1 MSTSGNALPEP
12 QSDKDEKWNAYLQA
26 RPEFR
31 KWFMHRME
39 EESVALLALNRLSP
53 SELLIRITSSNK
65 VMQSVVEGSE
75 ELSHLYRMVA
85 ADDEEALQYD
95 DGEALAAAS
104 LDVDSIKSELEGLVN
119 SARPYHLRL
128 NATEADYAV
137 NNCDHDNLNLV
148 LSLLCAQVD
157 GCDPGSRTAQRHAW
171 AIQLIIRYN
180 DHLLWDSVE
189 TLINTVCKYDNAHLL
204 SILGNKDMVID
215 EDYLN
220 NVLIPSCESSA
231 VDENVWHDMSV
242 RFVNLMDE
250 EYQRIM
256 DGNKPSVGSPNIRFY
271 DLMMRVLPD
280 YLTNNV
286 DEVSFL
292 NSVHDYIM
300 KSRIGLF
307 EYRPGF
313 LKPELLD
320 MLRAYGASFV
330 DPLFMRMAE
339 DMMNSGADSQQ

>member
-1 MSTSGNALPEP
+1 MRTSENALPEP
-12 QSDKDEKWNAYLQA
+12 SSDKDEKWNAYLQA

-31 KWFMHRME
+31 KWFRHRME
-39 EESVALLALNRLSP
+39 EESEELLALNSLSP

-75 ELSHLYRMVA
+75 ELSNLYRRVT
-85 ADDEEALQYD
+85 ADDDEVLQYD

-104 LDVDSIKSELEGLVN
+104 LDVDSIKSKLERLVE
-119 SARPYHLRL
+119 SDRPYHLRL
-128 NATEADYAV
+128 NAAEADYAG
-137 NNCDHDNLNLV
+137 NSYDHDNLNLG
-148 LSLLCAQVD
+148 LRLLCAQVD
-157 GCDPGSRTAQRHAW
+157 GCDPGSKTAQRHAW

-180 DHLLWDSVE
+180 NLLWDSVE

-204 SILGNKDMVID
+204 CILGNKDMVID

-220 NVLIPSCESSA
+220 NVLIPSCESND

-256 DGNKPSVGSPNIRFY
+256 DNSKTSVGSPNIKFY
-271 DLMMRVLPD
+271 DLMMRVLSD

-286 DEVSFL
+286 DEVTFL
-292 NSVHDYIM
+292 NTIYDYVSAYPAGEA
-300 KSRIGLF
+300 K
-307 EYRPGF
+307 YRPGF

-320 MLRAYGASFV
+320 MLRFYGESFV
-330 DPLFMRMAE
+330 NPLFMRMAE
-339 DMMNSGADSQQ
+339 DMEGRLG

>member
-1 MSTSGNALPEP
+1 MPATL
-12 QSDKDEKWNAYLQA
+12 SDKDEKWNAYLQD

-39 EESVALLALNRLSP
+39 EDSEELQALNSLSP
-53 SELLIRITSSNK
+53 AELLMMVTSSNK
-65 VMQSVVEGSE
+65 VAQFVEGSE
-75 ELSHLYRMVA
+75 ELSRLYRRVT
-85 ADDEEALQYD
+85 ADDKKVLQYD

-104 LDVDSIKSELEGLVN
+104 LDVDHIKSELDGLVK
-119 SARPYHLRL
+119 SDRPYHLRF

-137 NNCDHDNLNLV
+137 DNRYHDNLNLG
-148 LSLLCAQVD
+148 LRLLCAHVD
-157 GCDPGSRTAQRHAW
+157 GCDPGSKTAQRHAW

-189 TLINTVCKYDNAHLL
+189 TLINTVCEYDNAYLL
-204 SILGNKDMVID
+204 CILGNKDMVID

-220 NVLIPSCESSA
+220 NVLIPSCESSE
-231 VDENVWHDMSV
+231 VDGNVWHDMSV
-242 RFVNLMDE
+242 RFVNLMDK

-256 DGNKPSVGSPNIRFY
+256 DNSKTSVGSPNIRFY

-286 DEVSFL
+286 DEVAFL
-292 NSVHDYIM
+292 NTVYDYV
-300 KSRIGLF
+300 SEYPVGEA

-320 MLRAYGASFV
+320 MLRSYGESFV
-330 DPLFMRMAE
+330 NPLFMRMAE
-339 DMMNSGADSQQ
+339 DMEGGQGS

>member
-1 MSTSGNALPEP
+1 MRTSGNALPEP
-12 QSDKDEKWNAYLQA
+12 PSDRDEKWNAYLQA

-39 EESVALLALNRLSP
+39 EESEELLALNSLSP
-53 SELLIRITSSNK
+53 AELLIRITSSNK

-75 ELSHLYRMVA
+75 ELSNLYRRVIA
-85 ADDEEALQYD
+85 GDEEVLQYD

-104 LDVDSIKSELEGLVN
+104 LDVDYIKSVLEGLVK
-119 SARPYHLRL
+119 SERPYHLRF

-148 LSLLCAQVD
+148 LRLLCAQVD
-157 GCDPGSRTAQRHAW
+157 GCDPGSKTAQRHAW

-180 DHLLWDSVE
+180 EHLLWDSVE

-204 SILGNKDMVID
+204 SILGNKDMVVD

-220 NVLIPSCESSA
+220 NVLIPSCESSD
-231 VDENVWHDMSV
+231 VDENVWHDMAV
-242 RFVNLMDE
+242 RFVNLMNE

-256 DGNKPSVGSPNIRFY
+256 DSNKPSVGSPNIRFY

-280 YLTNNV
+280 YLTKNV
-286 DEVSFL
+286 DEVAFL
-292 NSVHDYIM
+292 NTVYDYVGEYSVGEA
-300 KSRIGLF
+300 K
-307 EYRPGF
+307 YRPGF

-320 MLRAYGASFV
+320 MLRTYGASFV
-330 DPLFMRMAE
+330 EPLFMRMAE
-339 DMMNSGADSQQ
+339 DMEGGPGF